1 MSTLQII
8 LSPLAVD
15 RLHEALTCL
24 SKFGDSVTLEAR
36 RNKLNLRTLN
46 PTHSAHILIC
56 LAGDT
61 FCDSYNF
68 VPDPTKLSFGSNGG
82 SQVSQRSE
90 EGAFKCKMNVKA
102 LLPVFRG
109 RYVQE
114 PINKERDENMVGGI
128 DKCEIVL
135 QEKPNKGQCRLVVK
149 LFCRQGIMKTFRLQ
163 YEEADIIHASF
174 LKEWAVNKWAIRAGE
189 LKKWMEHFGPK
200 TEHLE
205 IAADDEER
213 VNFTSYT
220 LKIIDGAR
228 KYPIVPHRPPAKTSL
243 ILKYIPVDILKTPLQ
258 TSIELDLIE
267 FNEFQVATD
276 TSIAVSVKD
285 FKSIVTHAG
294 TFEHVQIQAVYGEP
308 GQPMQIT
315 YDQNGMFCEFT
326 LMTRKKGAAGPAGK
340 AEPVAKIMSHR
351 SVIPGSGT
359 GSVARTREPS
369 IASRKSVTPAV
380 PPTSIQPVVATRDTS
395 RSESAQIEMPPPP
408 LRVTPFGGS
417 VSAVP
422 NSKDSPLISGTRQ
435 SSFATGIRGSLQ
447 PRQSQSLFIMDDD
460 DDVFGPSPA
469 GAGDEQFEALLD
481 DLDDEDVLGWDASL
495 GSERVSFVELQERAV
510 NADKGKTVVSKEKE
524 QREGRAEESG
534 SYVEATQR
542 KNVVKGLFDD

>member
-1 MSTLQII
+1 MSTLQIT
-8 LSPLAVD
+8 LNPLAVD
-15 RLHEALTCL
+15 RLHEALVCL
-24 SKFGDSVTLEAR
+24 SKFGDSVTLEAK

-46 PTHSAHILIC
+46 PTHSAHIVIC

-68 VPDPTKLSFGSNGG
+68 VPDPNKLSFGSNGG
-82 SQVSQRSE
+82 SQVSQRVD
-90 EGAFKCKMNVKA
+90 EGAFKCKMNVRA

-114 PINKERDENMVGGI
+114 AVNKERDENTVGGI
-128 DKCEIVL
+128 EKCEIVL

-149 LFCRQGIMKTFRLQ
+149 QFCRYGIMKTFRLQ
-163 YEEADIIHASF
+163 YEEADIIYATF
-174 LKEWAVNKWAIRAGE
+174 LKEWGVNKWAIRAGE

-205 IAADDEER
+205 IAPEEER

-220 LKIIDGAR
+220 LKIIDGA
-228 KYPIVPHRPPAKTSL
+228 H
-243 ILKYIPVDILKTPLQ
+243 ILKTPLQ

-267 FNEFQVATD
+267 FNEFQVTRD

-294 TFEHVQIQAVYGEP
+294 TFEHVQIQAAYGEP

-351 SVIPGSGT
+351 SGIPGGS
-359 GSVARTREPS
+359 GSVVKTRETS
-369 IASRKSVTPAV
+369 VVSRKESVTPAV
-380 PPTSIQPVVATRDTS
+380 PPTASAQPAVAGKGTS
-395 RSESAQIEMPPPP
+395 RLGSVSAKMPPPP
-408 LRVTPFGGS
+408 PRVTPHGGS
-417 VSAVP
+417 VSVVA
-422 NSKDSPLISGTRQ
+422 NSRDSPLISGGRQ
-435 SSFATGIRGSLQ
+435 PSYSSGLRGSLQ
-447 PRQSQSLFIMDDD
+447 PRQSQSLFIMDEN

-469 GAGDEQFEALLD
+469 PAGDDQFEALLD

-510 NADKGKTVVSKEKE
+510 NADKGKAVAEKRKE
-524 QREGRAEESG
+524 QQEERTEESG
-534 SYVEATQR
+534 SYVEPTQR

>member
-1 MSTLQII
+1 MATLHIT
-8 LSPLAVD
+8 LNPLAVD

-68 VPDPTKLSFGSNGG
+68 VPDASKLSFGSNGG
-82 SQVSQRSE
+82 SQVSQRLE

-135 QEKPNKGQCRLVVK
+135 QEKPNKGQCRLIVK
-149 LFCRQGIMKTFRLQ
+149 LFCRQGTMKTFRLQ
-163 YEEADIIHASF
+163 YEEADIIYATF
-174 LKEWAVNKWAIRAGE
+174 LKEWGVNKWAIRASE

-220 LKIIDGAR
+220 LKIIDGA
-228 KYPIVPHRPPAKTSL
+228 H
-243 ILKYIPVDILKTPLQ
+243 ILKTPLQ

-267 FNEFQVATD
+267 FNEFQVTRD
-276 TSIAVSVKD
+276 TPIAVSVKD

-294 TFEHVQIQAVYGEP
+294 TLEHVQIQAVYGEP

-351 SVIPGSGT
+351 SAVPGSVT
-359 GSVARTREPS
+359 GSAVRTGEPS
-369 IASRKSVTPAV
+369 VISRKSVTPAAPSMV
-380 PPTSIQPVVATRDTS
+380 SVQPVVAAKDNS
-395 RSESAQIEMPPPP
+395 RSESVSTEMPPPP
-408 LRVTPFGGS
+408 LRVTPRDGS
-417 VSAVP
+417 VSAVS
-422 NSKDSPLISGTRQ
+422 NSRDSQALLSGTRQ
-435 SSFATGIRGSLQ
+435 SSLSTGLRGSLQ
-447 PRQSQSLFIMDDD
+447 PRQSQSLFIMDED

-469 GAGDEQFEALLD
+469 PAGDEQYEALLD

-510 NADKGKTVVSKEKE
+510 NADKGKGVVRQERGQK
-524 QREGRAEESG
+524 QGRAEESG

>member
-1 MSTLQII
+1 MATLQII
-8 LSPLAVD
+8 LNPLAVD
-15 RLHEALTCL
+15 RLYEALTCL

-56 LAGDT
+56 LAGDM

-68 VPDPTKLSFGSNGG
+68 VPDPTRLSFGSNGG
-82 SQVSQRSE
+82 SQVSQRGE
-90 EGAFKCKMNVKA
+90 EGSFKCKMNVKA

-114 PINKERDENMVGGI
+114 SINRERDENSVGGI

-149 LFCRQGIMKTFRLQ
+149 LFCRHGIMKTFRLQ
-163 YEEADIIHASF
+163 YEEADIIHATF
-174 LKEWAVNKWAIRAGE
+174 LKEWGVNKWAIRAGE

-205 IAADDEER
+205 IAPEEER

-220 LKIIDGAR
+220 LKIIDGA
-228 KYPIVPHRPPAKTSL
+228 H
-243 ILKYIPVDILKTPLQ
+243 ILRTPLQ

-267 FNEFQVATD
+267 FNEFQVTRD
-276 TSIAVSVKD
+276 TAIAVSVKD

-294 TFEHVQIQAVYGEP
+294 TFEHIQIQAAYGEP

-326 LMTRKKGAAGPAGK
+326 LMTRKKGATGPAGK

-351 SVIPGSGT
+351 SAAPGSVPGSAARIRET
-359 GSVARTREPS
+359 SVALKSAIPTMLPSASVQPEAAVRE
-369 IASRKSVTPAV
+369 
-380 PPTSIQPVVATRDTS
+380 TS
-395 RSESAQIEMPPPP
+395 RLGSISTEMPPPP
-408 LRVTPFGGS
+408 SRVTPRDGS

-422 NSKDSPLISGTRQ
+422 NSKDSPLVPVSRQ
-435 SSFATGIRGSLQ
+435 PSLSTGLRGSLP

-460 DDVFGPSPA
+460 DDVFGSSPVP
-469 GAGDEQFEALLD
+469 AGDEQFEALLD
-481 DLDDEDVLGWDASL
+481 DLDEEDVLGWDASL

-510 NADKGKTVVSKEKE
+510 NADKGKAVARKQGE
-524 QREGRAEESG
+524 QREERVEESG

>member
-90 EGAFKCKMNVKA
+90 EGAFKCKMNVRA

-220 LKIIDGAR
+220 LKIIDGA
-228 KYPIVPHRPPAKTSL
+228 H
-243 ILKYIPVDILKTPLQ
+243 ILKTPLQ

-351 SVIPGSGT
+351 SFIPGSGT
-359 GSVARTREPS
+359 GSVARTTEQS
-369 IASRKSVTPAV
+369 IASRKSVTPVV
-380 PPTSIQPVVATRDTS
+380 PPTASIQPVVAARDTS

-417 VSAVP
+417 VSVVP

-435 SSFATGIRGSLQ
+435 SSFATGIRGSLR
-447 PRQSQSLFIMDDD
+447 PRQSQSLFMMDDD

-510 NADKGKTVVSKEKE
+510 NADKGKAVVPKEKE

-542 KNVVKGLFDD
+542 KNVVRGLFDD

>member
-1 MSTLQII
+1 MSTLQIT
-8 LSPLAVD
+8 LNPLAVD
-15 RLHEALTCL
+15 RLYEALTCL

-61 FCDSYNF
+61 FCDSYNY
-68 VPDPTKLSFGSNGG
+68 VPDPSKLSFGSNGG
-82 SQVSQRSE
+82 SQVSQRFE

-102 LLPVFRG
+102 LLPIFRG

-114 PINKERDENMVGGI
+114 PINRERDENMVGGI

-174 LKEWAVNKWAIRAGE
+174 LKEWGVNKWAIRAGE

-205 IAADDEER
+205 IAADDDER

-220 LKIIDGAR
+220 LKVIDGA
-228 KYPIVPHRPPAKTSL
+228 H
-243 ILKYIPVDILKTPLQ
+243 ILKTPLQ

-267 FNEFQVATD
+267 FNEFQVAID

-294 TFEHVQIQAVYGEP
+294 TLEHVQIQAVYGEP

-351 SVIPGSGT
+351 SVAPGSGT
-359 GSVARTREPS
+359 ASAARTREPS
-369 IASRKSVTPAV
+369 VVSRKSVTPATLAQAAV
-380 PPTSIQPVVATRDTS
+380 AAKDSPRAEPVAM
-395 RSESAQIEMPPPP
+395 EMPPPP
-408 LRVTPFGGS
+408 VRVPPRSES

-422 NSKDSPLISGTRQ
+422 NSRDSPVLGSGIRQ
-435 SSFATGIRGSLQ
+435 SSLSTGLRGSLQ
-447 PRQSQSLFIMDDD
+447 PRQSQSLFIMDED
-460 DDVFGPSPA
+460 DDVFGSSPA
-469 GAGDEQFEALLD
+469 PAGDEQFEALLD

-510 NADKGKTVVSKEKE
+510 NADKGKAVVGKEKE
-524 QREGRAEESG
+524 QRKGRVEESG